1 MNAVH
6 SSPIDSVPT
15 GPEGK
20 PTGPEGKPTGHEGI
34 AVVGIGCRF
43 PGQVRNVDDFWRL
56 LIEERDAVREVPA
69 DRWNATAFYDHDAG
83 RPGHMRTRTGGYL
96 DDVSSFDAQFF
107 GITPTEAAR
116 IDPQQRLFLETSWEA
131 LQDAGIVP
139 EAIAGEKVAVYAG
152 VSGHDYGIIQLN
164 PENRYQI
171 GGHTMTGVT
180 NCIVANRVS
189 YLLDLRGPSMT
200 VDTACSSSLVAIHLA
215 IRSIRSGEAT
225 MAIVGGVST
234 LLLPEAT
241 IGFSQGTFLSPEG
254 RCQSFSRTGDGYIR
268 SEGSGTIVL
277 KPLSAAVA
285 DGDRIYAV
293 LRGSATNQDGR
304 TNGISVPS
312 EDAQA
317 QMIMDACRDAGVA
330 PTDIGYI
337 EAHGTGTAV
346 GDPIEARAL
355 GKVLGAGRNGQGPC
369 IVGAVKSN
377 VGHLESA
384 AGMVGIVKACLVVK
398 NGEIP
403 ANLYAAEP
411 NPKIPFDELGL
422 RLAQTRESWPTAA
435 PRFAGVNSFGFGGSN
450 AHVVLEGPPVV
461 ASKTDSV
468 APQSNSIESAVDEP
482 VLFTLSAKTKDALH
496 AYADTYADFLADPET
511 AAALP
516 AVAAAQARTRSHY
529 DQRLAM
535 VCSSANELR
544 DTLRAW
550 ARGTEPD
557 ELHTG
562 VRTSG
567 TANVAFVFSGQGPQW
582 WGMARE
588 LLAQSPVF
596 REVIERVDAELR
608 KHADWSVLEEL
619 DRDEADS
626 RIGETFIAQPAV
638 FAVQLGLA
646 TLWQSWGITPAA
658 VVGHSIGE
666 VAAACVS
673 GALSFEDAVRVIF
686 HRSRVQQRASGK
698 GKMLAVGLPY
708 HAAEQRITA
717 YRGRVEVAAL
727 NGPESTAL
735 AGDPDALEEIRHEL
749 EQDRIFCRMLQ
760 VAVAFHSHHMDPLHD
775 ELLASLSGI
784 TSGAATVPMYS
795 TVTADIVPTGGLDA
809 QYWWRN
815 IREPVRFAP
824 TVDHLIEDQHLT
836 FVELGP
842 HPIHSTAIGE
852 LLAKRQVQG
861 VAVPSL
867 HRKQSDRATLLGS
880 LATLYV
886 AGFDPAWETVF
897 ASGGERAP
905 VPFYPWQRETY
916 WLETPLSRG
925 KRFPSVGHP
934 LVGTRTPAA
943 DEPDKHVWELVMD
956 TAVFPWLDDHRVQ
969 GPIVFPGAGHL
980 DLIVGCLT
988 DVFGPDRYSI
998 ENVEFRRPLFIF
1010 DDRPAPLVQV
1020 VLNPSLHFG
1029 VYSLQ
1034 DGDKDW
1040 VLHSSGTVRR
1050 GAPDTELPVPFAEL
1064 DAHCPLEFDP
1074 AKVFAKFRNNGLM
1087 LGPTFRAITE
1097 LKYGELRSLGRI
1109 DTPEAIADEASRHM
1123 IHPAL
1128 LDACFQSLSIAMGN
1142 DPNTDDKTL
1151 YIPFDVKRFSF
1162 HAKAGKRV
1170 YCYGQAD
1177 ILDDPLYCEGNLWLL
1192 NEDGSLVA
1200 HFEGFKG
1207 KSITQPAGE
1216 RESLLQ
1222 WLYEY
1227 RWRPAAVR
1235 VKTLLSAD
1243 FVPGE
1248 AELTAA
1254 VDPILDEVRD
1264 WPLNREYYA
1273 TTEAEMDRLCI
1284 AYVTEAFHRLGFDF
1298 TPGRAVTLDAIAG
1311 ELGVHEKHRNYL
1323 ARLLELL
1330 TRHGITSRDGD
1341 DWRPEIVPDR
1351 VDTVAVL
1358 ALLRERHPECE
1369 SEYAVLERCGSEVA
1383 AVLRDEIN
1391 PIELIFP
1398 ESEYQSVVD
1407 LYETSF
1413 SFERC
1418 NRTVA
1423 EVVAR
1428 AVRALPGDRPIRVL
1442 EIGAGTAGTTGWIL
1456 KELPADRAEYVFTD
1470 IGQLFLNKARQ
1481 RFTEFDFVDYRILD
1495 IEHDIAEQGFD
1506 SHYYDIVVAAN
1517 VLHATEN
1524 LRATLGNVEQLLTSG
1539 GLMLVVEE
1547 TNPPHWVDLT
1557 FGMTDG
1563 WWRFADRDLRPSYP
1577 LLSEANWREFLP
1589 TAGFVCVQIFSDMTS
1604 PEQTGCS
1611 VIAARAPRVDLEP
1624 HQPRIE
1630 PGPWVVLADAD
1641 GVGEEYL
1648 AVLGEAA
1655 EGSVIVTRAA
1665 AFERI
1670 GDHAYGV
1677 EPTSNADLRRVLEQ
1691 VRADHG
1697 TVVGVLHL
1705 WNLDFAGTELTTEL
1719 LPRVESEGAYSV
1731 IALAQAVEQL
1741 DWAVPP
1747 RFWVATAGGPVV
1759 DPADRTAPSQLPSW
1773 GILRV
1778 LLSEHSSLRAKIID
1792 FDPAAPARTRAAELF
1807 DELLHVRTAEEEI
1820 AYRGGVRFAD
1830 RFEHLSL
1837 AEFEASVATP
1847 VRGSDETPFA
1857 LTVPLEPGIDELRYE
1872 RRTLPAL
1879 GPNDVAIRPTAT
1891 GLNFRDIMLTL
1902 GVLSEGATSGGFY
1915 EKNLGVECAGVIT
1928 DIGSEVT
1935 GLAVGD
1941 RVIAFARGCFG
1952 SRVVTDAQQVYPAPG
1967 NLSDTDAATLP
1978 MAYLTAWYALVDVG
1992 RLRRGERVL
2001 VHAAAGGV
2009 GLAAVHIAQ
2018 RLGATV
2024 LATAGSPEKRSYLS
2038 SLGVEEVFDSRS
2050 LAFADEIRARYDG
2063 VDIVLN
2069 SLQGE
2074 TIPKSLEL
2082 LRPHGRFVEIGKK
2095 DIYDNYKLGLKPFG
2109 NNLSYSAVD
2118 IDRMLLE
2125 VPARCREAMTE
2136 VLEHVIA
2143 GTLPPLPHTDFGAA
2157 EVDSAFRFMAGAKQI
2172 GKVVVEFDS
2181 DAEVL
2186 VYPTATGEEGVDPR
2200 GAYLITGGYTGFG
2213 LRTAQWLADKGA
2225 RTIVLVG
2232 RRAQIDDENERPI
2245 AALREAGVEVV
2256 LERADVSVEAE
2267 VKDLLERISSLPPLR
2282 GVYHAAMVIADGPL
2296 ATMSEEQF
2304 LRAVRPKVD
2313 GAWHLHNLTRD
2324 LALDAFVMFSS
2335 MSWNVG
2341 TPGQSN
2347 YAAANGFLDA
2357 LAVHRRQLGLPA
2369 LTVNWGAIGE
2379 VGFVARTKLDTLSWL
2394 GWTPIS
2400 PDLALDFIGRCLVQG
2415 VGRASVFGVNWA
2427 KMNQVMPIV
2436 RSSPRLAHLATQET
2450 AGVMAGFGTEG
2461 LRAEL
2466 FELPEDERLP
2476 RLITALSQ
2484 QISRIFDMPVDRLA
2498 QDVGLTDLGM
2508 DSLMAGQIRN
2518 MLAKHLEIDFPTMGL
2533 MRGPTITELSGEVLA
2548 LVSGETT
2555 GVAPASAAQATGP
2568 ERWIRTVI
2576 GRSNTASTRLFALPF
2591 VGGGASVFNPWP
2603 GDLPDSVEVVG
2614 IQFPGREDRLDDVP
2628 IDSMPE
2634 FIAELAEAMLPH
2646 LDRTFVVY
2654 GHSMGGL
2661 LAYELTRYLEQHYNE
2676 VPMKLIIGGWP
2687 APALVEN
2694 YVRNLN
2700 HIRDGFELETESDSR
2715 VLGVLRDNQL
2725 LDIPVEDEASILH
2738 WMPSIRA
2745 DLKMLGDYRFS
2756 NGYTL
2761 RAPISVLRGADD
2773 PVFELD
2779 QLQGWGKLTSGK
2791 FSLTTVPGGHLFIQ
2805 NPDPQVM
2812 RTIAQELSAEDAFPS
2827 FTSLVDGH

>member
-1 MNAVH
+1 MNSVH
-6 SSPIDSVPT
+6 SSPNETAPAVSD
-15 GPEGK
+15 
-20 PTGPEGKPTGHEGI
+20 GI

-56 LIEERDAVREVPA
+56 LIEERDAVREVPE
-69 DRWNATAFYDHDAG
+69 DRWSATAFYDRDAG

-96 DDVSSFDAQFF
+96 DDVTSFDAHFF

-116 IDPQQRLFLETSWEA
+116 IDPQQRLFLETTWEA

-139 EAIAGEKVAVYAG
+139 ESIAGEKVAVYAG

-225 MAIVGGVST
+225 MALVGGVST

-254 RCQSFSRTGDGYIR
+254 RCQSFSKSGDGYIR

-285 DGDRIYAV
+285 DGDHIYAV
-293 LRGSATNQDGR
+293 IRGSATNQDGR

-317 QMIMDACRDAGVA
+317 EMIRDACRDAGVT

-337 EAHGTGTAV
+337 EAHGTGTSV

-384 AGMVGIVKACLVVK
+384 AGMVGIIKACLVVG

-403 ANLYAAEP
+403 ANLHAEEP
-411 NPKIPFDELGL
+411 NPTIPFEELGL
-422 RLAQTRESWPTAA
+422 ALAQSRQPWPGDG
-435 PRFAGVNSFGFGGSN
+435 PRLAGVNSFGFGGSN
-450 AHVVLEGPPVV
+450 AHVILEGPP
-461 ASKTDSV
+461 AA
-468 APQSNSIESAVDEP
+468 APQADSIDEVEADEP
-482 VLFTLSAKTKDALH
+482 VLFTLSAKTKDALL
-496 AYADTYADFLADPET
+496 AYADTYADFLGDPQT
-511 AAALP
+511 ALP

-535 VCSSANELR
+535 VASSTEQLR
-544 DTLRAW
+544 DALRDL
-550 ARGTEPD
+550 ARGSEP
-557 ELHTG
+557 ESLRIG
-562 VRTSG
+562 VKTPGLS
-567 TANVAFVFSGQGPQW
+567 NVAFVFSGQGPQW

-588 LLAQSPVF
+588 LLSESPVF
-596 REVIERVDAELR
+596 RQTVERVDAELR

-619 DRDEADS
+619 GRDEADS

-638 FAVQLGLA
+638 FAVQVGLA
-646 TLWQSWGITPAA
+646 ALWQSWGITPAA
-658 VVGHSIGE
+658 VIGHSIGE
-666 VAAACVS
+666 VAAAYVS
-673 GALSFEDAVRVIF
+673 GALSFEGAVRVIF
-686 HRSRVQQRASGK
+686 HRSRVQQQASGK

-708 HAAEQRITA
+708 HEAEQRIA
-717 YRGRVEVAAL
+717 DYRGRVEVAAL

-735 AGDPDALEEIRHEL
+735 AGDPDALEEIRAEL
-749 EQDRIFCRMLQ
+749 ERDRIFCRMLQ

-775 ELLASLSGI
+775 ELLDSLSGI
-784 TSGAATVPMYS
+784 TSGPAAVPMYS
-795 TVTADIVPTGGLDA
+795 TVTGNVVPTGGLDA

-824 TVDHLIEDQHLT
+824 TIDRLIEDRHLT

-852 LLAKRQVQG
+852 LLAKRQAQG

-867 HRKQSDRATLLGS
+867 HRKQSDRATLLASLGS
-880 LATLYV
+880 LYT
-886 AGFDPAWETVF
+886 AGFDPAWEAVF
-897 ASGGERAP
+897 DGDSER
-905 VPFYPWQRETY
+905 VRLPFYPWQRETY
-916 WLETPLSRG
+916 WLETPTSREA
-925 KRFPSVGHP
+925 RFPSLGHP
-934 LVGTRTPAA
+934 LVGTRKPVA
-943 DEPDKHVWELVMD
+943 DEPDKYVWELVMD
-956 TAVFPWLDDHRVQ
+956 TAVFPWLEDHRVQ

-980 DLIVGCLT
+980 DLVVGCAT
-988 DVFGPDRYSI
+988 DAFGADRYSV
-998 ENVEFRRPLFIF
+998 ENVEFRRPLFVF

-1020 VLNPSLHFG
+1020 VLSPSMHFG
-1029 VYSLQ
+1029 IYSLQ

-1040 VLHSSGTVRR
+1040 VLHSEGTLRR
-1050 GAPDTELPVPFAEL
+1050 GAPETEVPVPFSEL

-1074 AKVFAKFRNNGLM
+1074 AKVFAKFRNNGLL
-1087 LGPTFRAITE
+1087 LGPIFRAITK

-1109 DTPEAIADEASRHM
+1109 DTPDAIADEASRHL

-1151 YIPFDVKRFSF
+1151 YIPYDVKRFSF

-1170 YCYGQAD
+1170 YCYGEAN
-1177 ILDDPLYCEGNLWLL
+1177 ILDDPAYCEGNLWLL
-1192 NEDGSLVA
+1192 NEDGTLVA
-1200 HFEGFKG
+1200 EFEGFKG
-1207 KSITQPAGE
+1207 KSITQPTEDRDA
-1216 RESLLQ
+1216 LLQ

-1227 RWRPAAVR
+1227 QWRAAPVR
-1235 VKTLLSAD
+1235 TKTLLPGD
-1243 FVPGE
+1243 FVPDAE
-1248 AELTAA
+1248 ALQAA
-1254 VDPILDEVRD
+1254 VDPIIEEVRD
-1264 WPLNREYYA
+1264 WSLNREYYA
-1273 TTEAEMDRLCI
+1273 VTEAEMNRLCI
-1284 AYVTEAFHRLGFDF
+1284 AYVTEAFYRLGMDF
-1298 TPGRAVTLDAIAG
+1298 TQGRTFTLDEISR
-1311 ELGVHEKHRNYL
+1311 ELGVHDKHRNYL

-1330 TRHGITSRDGD
+1330 SRHGITGRDGD
-1341 DWRPEIVPDR
+1341 DWRLLTVPAR
-1351 VDTVAVL
+1351 VDTAAAL
-1358 ALLRERHPECE
+1358 ARLREQHPECE
-1369 SEYAVLERCGSEVA
+1369 SEYAILERCGAEQA
-1383 AVLRDEIN
+1383 AVLRDDVN

-1398 ESEYQSVVD
+1398 ESEFQSVVD

-1423 EVVAR
+1423 KVVAE
-1428 AVRALPGDRPIRVL
+1428 AVRALPTDRPIRVL

-1456 KELPADRAEYVFTD
+1456 AELPADRAEYVFTD

-1481 RFTEFDFVDYRILD
+1481 RFAEYDFVDYRILD
-1495 IEHDIAEQGFD
+1495 VEHDIAEQGFD
-1506 SHYYDIVVAAN
+1506 PHYFDIVVAAN

-1524 LRATLGNVEQLLTSG
+1524 LRVTLGNVERLLTSR
-1539 GLMLVVEE
+1539 GLMLIVEE

-1563 WWRFADRDLRPSYP
+1563 WWRFADHDLRPNYP
-1577 LLSEANWREFLP
+1577 LMSEDTWREFLP
-1589 TAGFVCVQIFSDMTS
+1589 SAGFEQVRIFSDMTS

-1611 VIAARAPRVDLEP
+1611 VIAARTAEVDLAP

-1630 PGPWVVLADAD
+1630 PGAWVVLADAD
-1641 GVGEEYL
+1641 GVAESYL
-1648 AVLGEAA
+1648 ELLGESAA
-1655 EGSVIVTRAA
+1655 GSVTVTRGT
-1665 AFERI
+1665 AFEQTGER
-1670 GDHAYGV
+1670 AYQV
-1677 EPTSNADLRRVLEQ
+1677 DPTSNADLQRVLEQ
-1691 VRADHG
+1691 VRESAG
-1697 TVVGVLHL
+1697 SVAGVLHL
-1705 WNLDFAGTELTTEL
+1705 WNLDFAAAELTTEL
-1719 LPRVESEGAYSV
+1719 LSRVESHGAYSV
-1731 IALAQAVEQL
+1731 IALAQAVENL
-1741 DWAVPP
+1741 EWPVAP
-1747 RFWVATAGGPVV
+1747 RFWVATSGGPQVER
-1759 DPADRTAPSQLPSW
+1759 ADLVTPSQVPSW

-1792 FDPAAPARTRAAELF
+1792 FDPAAESAARAAQLF
-1807 DELLHVRTAEEEI
+1807 DELLHVRTAEEEV
-1820 AYRGGVRFAD
+1820 AYRGDTRFVD
-1830 RFEHLSL
+1830 RFEHISL
-1837 AEFEASVATP
+1837 AEFESSVATP
-1847 VRGSDETPFA
+1847 ARMSDEISFA
-1857 LTVPLEPGIDELRYE
+1857 LGVPAEPGIDELRYE
-1872 RRTLPAL
+1872 KRIQPAL
-1879 GPNDVAIRPTAT
+1879 GPNDVALRPTAT

-1902 GVLSEGATSGGFY
+1902 GVLSEGATLGGFY
-1915 EKNLGVECAGVIT
+1915 ERNLGVECAGVVT
-1928 DIGSEVT
+1928 AVGAEVE
-1935 GLAVGD
+1935 GLAPGD
-1941 RVIAFARGCFG
+1941 AVIAFARGCFG
-1952 SRVVTDAQQVYPAPG
+1952 SSVVTDAQHVYPAPG
-1967 NLSDTDAATLP
+1967 NLSAVEAATLP

-1992 RLRRGERVL
+1992 RVRPGERVL

-2009 GLAAVHIAQ
+2009 GLAAVHIAH

-2024 LATAGSPEKRSYLS
+2024 LATAGSPEKRDYLR

-2050 LAFADEIRARYDG
+2050 LSFADEIRQRFDG

-2125 VPARCREAMTE
+2125 VPARCREAMDK
-2136 VLEHVIA
+2136 VLEHVGA
-2143 GTLPPLPHTDFGAA
+2143 GTLPPLPHTDFDAA
-2157 EVDSAFRFMAGAKQI
+2157 EVESAFRYMANAKQI
-2172 GKVVVEFDS
+2172 GKVVVEFEA

-2186 VYPTATGEEGVDPR
+2186 VYPTATGDEVFDPEGT
-2200 GAYLITGGYTGFG
+2200 YLITGGYTGFG
-2213 LRTAQWLADKGA
+2213 LRTAQWLAGKGA

-2232 RRAQIDDENERPI
+2232 RRAQVDAENEQPI
-2245 AALREAGVEVV
+2245 EALRARGVEVV
-2256 LERADVSVEAE
+2256 LERADVSVESE
-2267 VKDLLERISSLPPLR
+2267 VVGLLERIATLPPLR
-2282 GVYHAAMVIADGPL
+2282 GIYHAAMVIADGPL
-2296 ATMSEEQF
+2296 ATMTEEEF

-2313 GAWHLHNLTRD
+2313 GAWHLHNHTRE
-2324 LALDAFVMFSS
+2324 LELDAFVMFSS

-2347 YAAANGFLDA
+2347 YAAANGFLEA
-2357 LAVHRRQLGLPA
+2357 LAVHRHQLGLPA
-2369 LTVNWGAIGE
+2369 LTVNWGAIAE
-2379 VGFVARTKLDTLSWL
+2379 VGFVARNKLDTLSWL

-2400 PDLALDFIGRCLVQG
+2400 PDHALDFIGRCLVQG
-2415 VGRASVFGVNWA
+2415 VSRASVFGVNWA

-2436 RSSPRLAHLATQET
+2436 RSSPRLAHLAAQDT
-2450 AGVMAGFGTEG
+2450 AGTTAGFGTEG

-2466 FELPEDERLP
+2466 LELPEGERQP
-2476 RLITALSQ
+2476 RLVTALTQ

-2533 MRGPTITELSGEVLA
+2533 MRGPSIVELAGEVLA
-2548 LVSGETT
+2548 QVSGETT
-2555 GVAPASAAQATGP
+2555 GAATVSPAQATGP

-2576 GRSNTASTRLFALPF
+2576 GRSNTASIRLFALPF

-2603 GDLPDSVEVVG
+2603 NYLPDTVEVVG
-2614 IQFPGREDRLDDVP
+2614 LQFPGREDRLDDLP

-2634 FIAELAEAMLPH
+2634 FVAELAEAMLPH

-2661 LAYELTRYLEQHYNE
+2661 LAYELTKYLEQHYNE

-2700 HIRDGFELETESDSR
+2700 HIRDGFDLANESDSR
-2715 VLGVLRDNQL
+2715 VLAVLRDNKL
-2725 LDIPVEDEASILH
+2725 LDIPVEDEGAIMH
-2738 WMPSIRA
+2738 WLPAIRA
-2745 DLKMLGDYRFS
+2745 DLKMLGDYRYE

-2773 PVFELD
+2773 PVFETD
-2779 QLQGWGKLTSGK
+2779 QLQGWGKLTSGG

-2805 NPDPQVM
+2805 NADAQVM
-2812 RTIAQELSAEDAFPS
+2812 RTIAQELSAEDAYPS

>member
-1 MNAVH
+1 MKSVH
-6 SSPIDSVPT
+6 NSPIDSVPVA
-15 GPEGK
+15 
-20 PTGPEGKPTGHEGI
+20 HEGI

-43 PGQVRNVDDFWRL
+43 PGQVRNMNDFWRL
-56 LIEERDAVREVPA
+56 LIEERDAVREVPQ
-69 DRWNATAFYDHDAG
+69 DRWSAAAFYDHDAG
-83 RPGHMRTRTGGYL
+83 RPGHMRTHTGGYL
-96 DDVSSFDAQFF
+96 DDVSSFDAHFF
-107 GITPTEAAR
+107 GITPTEATR
-116 IDPQQRLFLETSWEA
+116 IDPQQRLFLETTWEA

-139 EAIAGEKVAVYAG
+139 EQIAGEKVAVYAG

-254 RCQSFSRTGDGYIR
+254 RCQSFSKTGDGYIR

-277 KPLSAAVA
+277 KPVSAAVA
-285 DGDRIYAV
+285 DGDHIYAV

-304 TNGISVPS
+304 TTGISVPS

-317 QMIMDACRDAGVA
+317 QMILDACRDAGIA
-330 PTDIGYI
+330 PTQIGYV

-384 AGMVGIVKACLVVK
+384 AGMVGIIKACLVVE

-403 ANLYAAEP
+403 ANLYAEQP
-411 NPKIPFDELGL
+411 NPTIPFDELGL
-422 RLAQTRESWPTAA
+422 RLAQTRQPWPTTG

-450 AHVVLEGPPVV
+450 AHVVLEGPP
-461 ASKTDSV
+461 AV
-468 APQSNSIESAVDEP
+468 APQADSATEHPADEP
-482 VLFTLSAKTKDALH
+482 VLFALSAKTKDALR
-496 AYADTYADFLADPET
+496 AYAGEYADFLADPGT
-511 AAALP
+511 AGRLP
-516 AVAAAQARTRSHY
+516 EIAAAQVRTRSHY

-535 VCSSANELR
+535 VCSSAEELR
-544 DTLRAW
+544 DTLRDL
-550 ARGTEPD
+550 ARGGDPD
-557 ELHTG
+557 GLRTG
-562 VRTSG
+562 AKTPGPAGV
-567 TANVAFVFSGQGPQW
+567 VFVFSGQGPQW

-588 LLAQSPVF
+588 LLAENPVF
-596 REVIERVDAELR
+596 REVVERVDTELR
-608 KHADWSVLEEL
+608 RHADWSVLEEL
-619 DRDEADS
+619 GRDEADS

-646 TLWQSWGITPAA
+646 ALWQSWGVTPAA

-686 HRSRVQQRASGK
+686 HRSRVQQQASGK

-708 HAAEQRITA
+708 HAAEQRIA
-717 YRGRVEVAAL
+717 GYVGRVEVAAL

-735 AGDPDALEEIRHEL
+735 AGDPDALEEIRLEL
-749 EQDRIFCRMLQ
+749 ERDRVFCRMLA
-760 VAVAFHSHHMDPLHD
+760 VSVAFHSHHMDPLHD
-775 ELLASLSGI
+775 ELLASLSDI
-784 TSGAATVPMYS
+784 TSGTAAIPMYS
-795 TVTADIVPTGGLDA
+795 TVTTDVVPDGGLDA
-809 QYWWRN
+809 GYWWRN

-824 TVDHLIEDQHLT
+824 TIDRLVEDLHLT

-842 HPIHSTAIGE
+842 HPIHATAIGE
-852 LLAKRQVQG
+852 LLAARAVRG

-867 HRKQSDRATLLGS
+867 HRKQSDRATLLSS
-880 LATLYV
+880 LGELYV
-886 AGFDPAWETVF
+886 AGVDPVWETVF
-897 ASGGERAP
+897 AGRSERVP

-925 KRFPSVGHP
+925 KRFPSLGHP
-934 LVGTRTPAA
+934 LVGTRTPVA

-956 TAVFPWLDDHRVQ
+956 TSVFPWLEDHRVQ

-980 DLIVGCLT
+980 DLVVGCLT
-988 DVFGPDRYSI
+988 EVFGTDRYSI
-998 ENVEFRRPLFIF
+998 ENVEFRRPLFVF
-1010 DDRPAPLVQV
+1010 DDRPAPLIQV
-1020 VLNPSLHFG
+1020 VLSSSMHFG

-1040 VLHSSGTVRR
+1040 VLHSSGTARR
-1050 GAPDTELPVPFAEL
+1050 GAPDTELPVPFEEL

-1087 LGPTFRAITE
+1087 LGPTFKAITQ

-1109 DTPEAIADEASRHM
+1109 DTPAAIADEASRHL

-1142 DPNTDDKTL
+1142 DPNTEDKAL
-1151 YIPFDVKRFSF
+1151 YIPFDIGRFSF
-1162 HAKAGKRV
+1162 YAKAGERV
-1170 YCYGQAD
+1170 YCYGQAHV
-1177 ILDDPLYCEGNLWLL
+1177 LDDPVYCEGDLWLL

-1207 KSITQPAGE
+1207 KSITQPTE
-1216 RESLLQ
+1216 DRDTLLQ

-1227 RWRPAAVR
+1227 QWRPAPVR
-1235 VKTLLSAD
+1235 VKTLLPAD
-1243 FVPGE
+1243 FLPE
-1248 AELTAA
+1248 AAALAAA
-1254 VDPILDEVRD
+1254 VEPIIDEVRD
-1264 WPLNREYYA
+1264 WSLNREYYA
-1273 TTEAEMDRLCI
+1273 STEAEMNRLCI
-1284 AYVTEAFHRLGFDF
+1284 AYVTETFFRLGMNFAEGRQFD
-1298 TPGRAVTLDAIAG
+1298 LDTIIG
-1311 ELGVHEKHRNYL
+1311 ELGVSEKYRDYTG
-1323 ARLLELL
+1323 RLLELL
-1330 TRHGITSRDGD
+1330 TRHGITSKDGD
-1341 DWRPEIVPDR
+1341 LWSVRIVPDR
-1351 VDTVAVL
+1351 VDPAAAL
-1358 ALLRERHPECE
+1358 ARLREQHPECE
-1369 SEYAVLERCGSEVA
+1369 AEYAVLERCGAEQA
-1383 AVLRDEIN
+1383 AVLRDEVN

-1398 ESEYQSVVD
+1398 ETEFQSVVD

-1423 EVVAR
+1423 EVVSQ
-1428 AVRALPGDRPIRVL
+1428 AVRTLPSDRPIRVL
-1442 EIGAGTAGTTGWIL
+1442 ELGAGTAGTTGWIL
-1456 KELPADRAEYVFTD
+1456 KELPADRAEYAFTD
-1470 IGQLFLNKARQ
+1470 IGQLFLNKARG
-1481 RFTEFDFVDYRILD
+1481 RFAEFDFVDYRILD
-1495 IEHDIAEQGFD
+1495 IEQDVAAQGFD
-1506 SHYYDIVVAAN
+1506 PHYFDIVVAAN

-1524 LRATLGNVEQLLTSG
+1524 LRVTLGNVEQLLTSG

-1563 WWRFADRDLRPSYP
+1563 WWRFADHDLRPDYP
-1577 LLSEANWREFLP
+1577 LLSEEKWREFLP
-1589 TAGFVCVQIFSDMTS
+1589 TLGFEHVQIFSDMTD

-1641 GVGEEYL
+1641 GVAEHYVAL
-1648 AVLGEAA
+1648 LGEAA
-1655 EGSVIVTRAA
+1655 AGSVIVTRGES
-1665 AFERI
+1665 FEQISERRFE
-1670 GDHAYGV
+1670 V
-1677 EPTSNADLRRVLEQ
+1677 NPTSNADLRRVLEQ
-1691 VRADHG
+1691 VRAGAG
-1697 TVVGVLHL
+1697 TVAGVLHL
-1705 WNLDFAGTELTTEL
+1705 WNLDFAAAELTTEL
-1719 LPRVESEGAYSV
+1719 LPQVERHGAYSV
-1731 IALAQAVEQL
+1731 MALAQAVEEL
-1741 DWAVPP
+1741 DWAVAP

-1759 DPADRTAPSQLPSW
+1759 DPADLTAPSQIPAW

-1778 LLSEHSSLRAKIID
+1778 LLSEHSNLRAKIID
-1792 FDPAAPARTRAAELF
+1792 FDPAAGADARAAQLF
-1807 DELLHVRTAEEEI
+1807 GELLHVRTAEEEI
-1820 AYRGGVRFAD
+1820 AYRGDTRFVD
-1830 RFEHLSL
+1830 RFEHISL
-1837 AEFEASVATP
+1837 AEFEASVAAPT
-1847 VRGSDETPFA
+1847 RISDETPFA
-1857 LTVPLEPGIDELRYE
+1857 LTVPADPGIDELRYE
-1872 RRTLPAL
+1872 KQTAAVL

-1915 EKNLGVECAGVIT
+1915 EKNLGVECAGVVT
-1928 DIGSEVT
+1928 ELGSEVT

-1941 RVIAFARGCFG
+1941 AVIAFARGCFG

-1967 NLSDTDAATLP
+1967 TLSAAEAATLP
-1978 MAYLTAWYALVDVG
+1978 MAYLTAWYSLVEVG
-1992 RLRRGERVL
+1992 RLRAGERVL

-2018 RLGATV
+2018 RFGATV
-2024 LATAGSPEKRSYLS
+2024 LATAGSPEKRDYLR

-2050 LAFADEIRARYDG
+2050 LAFADEIRQRYDG

-2082 LRPHGRFVEIGKK
+2082 LRPHGRFIEIGKK
-2095 DIYDNYKLGLKPFG
+2095 DIYDNYQLGLKPFG

-2118 IDRMLLE
+2118 IDRMLRE
-2125 VPARCREAMTE
+2125 VPARCREAMTQ
-2136 VLEHVIA
+2136 VLDQVSA
-2143 GTLPPLPHTDFGAA
+2143 GTLPALPHTDFGAA
-2157 EVDSAFRFMAGAKQI
+2157 EVASAFRYMAGAKQI

-2181 DAEVL
+2181 GAEVL
-2186 VYPTATGEEGVDPR
+2186 VYPAENGAETFDPD
-2200 GAYLITGGYTGFG
+2200 GTYLITGGYTGFG
-2213 LRTAQWLADKGA
+2213 LRTAQWLAGKGA

-2232 RRAQIDDENERPI
+2232 RRAQIDAENEQPI
-2245 AALREAGVEVV
+2245 AALRAEGVEVV
-2256 LERADVSVEAE
+2256 LERADVSIEAE
-2267 VKDLLERISSLPPLR
+2267 VRDLLERISALPPLR
-2282 GVYHAAMVIADGPL
+2282 GIYHAAMVIADGPL

-2304 LRAVRPKVD
+2304 LRTVRPKVD
-2313 GAWHLHNLTRD
+2313 GAWHLHNLTRE
-2324 LALDAFVMFSS
+2324 LELDAFVMFSS

-2357 LAVHRRQLGLPA
+2357 LAVHRHQLGLPA

-2394 GWTPIS
+2394 GWTPIA

-2415 VGRASVFGVNWA
+2415 VSRASVFGVNWT

-2436 RSSPRLAHLATQET
+2436 RSSPRLAHLAVQDTTGAAT
-2450 AGVMAGFGTEG
+2450 AFGTEG

-2466 FELPEDERLP
+2466 SELPDDERLP
-2476 RLITALSQ
+2476 RLVTALAQ
-2484 QISRIFDMPVDRLA
+2484 QISRIFDMPADRLA

-2533 MRGPTITELSGEVLA
+2533 MRGPSIVELAGEVLA
-2548 LVSGETT
+2548 HVSGEIT
-2555 GVAPASAAQATGP
+2555 GATPASAGEATGP

-2576 GRSNTASTRLFALPF
+2576 GRSNTASMRLFALPF
-2591 VGGGASVFNPWP
+2591 VGGGASVFTPWP
-2603 GDLPDSVEVVG
+2603 GYLPDSVEVVG
-2614 IQFPGREDRLDDVP
+2614 IQFPGREERLGDIPV
-2628 IDSMPE
+2628 DSMPE
-2634 FIAELAEAMLPH
+2634 FVAELAEAMLPH

-2661 LAYELTRYLEQHYNE
+2661 LAYELTKYLEQHYNE
-2676 VPMKLIIGGWP
+2676 VPMKLVIGGWP
-2687 APALVEN
+2687 APTAVEN
-2694 YVRNLN
+2694 YVRNLT
-2700 HIRDGFELETESDSR
+2700 HIRDGFDLDSESDSR
-2715 VLGVLRDNQL
+2715 VLAVLRDNRL
-2725 LDIPVEDEASILH
+2725 LDIPVADETSILH

-2745 DLKMLGDYRFS
+2745 DLKMLGDYRFE

-2773 PVFELD
+2773 PVFDLD
-2779 QLQGWGKLTSGK
+2779 QLQGWGKLTSGG
-2791 FSLTTVPGGHLFIQ
+2791 FSLATVPGGHLFIQ
-2805 NPDPQVM
+2805 NPEPQVM
-2812 RTIAQELSAEDAFPS
+2812 KTIVQELSAEDAFPS